1 MNRVRGLVPYTIV
14 DNVVVFDSFAVQ
26 PHNNNMLSSLIP
38 TTTPITMN
46 SNVRLGPTRTR
57 INPPN
62 VRGAFNASVLGVHT
76 NFGLNYAGRDSA
88 EPPTTGSDASKPDGV
103 ESTCC
108 ICLCDLFDASAAVRM
123 PRHCCSHV
131 FHRDCIQK
139 WMSVRRTCPLCRKNV

>member
-1 MNRVRGLVPYTIV
+1 MSRVRSGLVPFSIV
-14 DNVVVFDSFAVQ
+14 DNVVVFDSFVVQ
-26 PHNNNMLSSLIP
+26 PHSNMLSSVIP
-38 TTTPITMN
+38 TTTP
-46 SNVRLGPTRTR
+46 NVRLGPRRTR

-76 NFGLNYAGRDSA
+76 NFGLNRNSVEQH
-88 EPPTTGSDASKPDGV
+88 EPPTAGSYASKPDGV

-108 ICLCDLFDASAAVRM
+108 ICLCDLSDASTAIRM

-139 WMSVRRTCPLCRKNV
+139 WMSVRRTCPLCRNNV